1 MERLQKVIAASGI
14 TSRRKAEQFIVEG
27 RVKVNGEVVD
37 RLGAQVKKG
46 DIIEVDGERIVREN
60 KVYYLMNK
68 PKHTLCASRR

>member
-46 DIIEVDGERIVREN
+46 SKWMANASFARTRCII
-60 KVYYLMNK
+60 
-68 PKHTLCASRR
+68 S